1 MQRSGHTDR
10 PLWVT
15 HWPGLLA
22 VLLLVVLVFGTL
34 LAVTLRADGGRGLG
48 PSDWA
53 AIRFTLWQAAL
64 SAAISV
70 VLAIPVARALARR
83 DFPGRRVLVTL
94 LGAPFILP
102 IIVAVLGLIA
112 VFGRNGVFNAVLG
125 VFGFEPISIYGYHG
139 VILAH
144 VFFNLPLASRLILQ
158 GWLSIPAERFRLA
171 ASLGMGPCDIARTVE
186 RPMLREVI
194 PGAFLV
200 IFLICLTS
208 FAVALALGGGPR
220 ATTVELAIYEA
231 FKFDFDLGRA
241 AMLALIQF
249 AMGAGAALIA
259 FRISVPGNM
268 GAGLDRAVQRWDDN
282 RVQRILDAAAVTLAS
297 LFLLLPLTMVIVD
310 GVPGLLSLPKSV
322 FQAAFRS
329 LLVAFGS
336 AFLTLT
342 LALPIAVL
350 VVQRSAWLAEGLG
363 YLTIAASP
371 LVVGTGLFLILFPIV
386 KPSDLAL
393 PVTAVVNAAM
403 SLPFALRAIV
413 PALRTVERDYGALAD
428 GMGLHGL
435 TRLRLL
441 WLPRLRRPLGFAL
454 GLAAALSMGDLG
466 VIAMF
471 ADPQGVTLPL
481 QLYRLMG
488 AYRMDDAAA
497 AAVLLLG
504 LSLLLFWIFD
514 RGGRVNADN

>member
-1 MQRSGHTDR
+1 M
-10 PLWVT
+10 
-15 HWPGLLA
+15 
-22 VLLLVVLVFGTL
+22 LLVVLVFGTL
-34 LAVTLRADGGRGLG
+34 IAVALRAEGGRGLG
-48 PSDWA
+48 PSEWA

-64 SAAISV
+64 SAGISV

-83 DFPGRRVLVTL
+83 EFPGRRALVTL

-112 VFGRNGVFNAVLG
+112 VFGRSGIISAALD
-125 VFGFEPISIYGYHG
+125 VFGVEPISVYGYHG

-144 VFFNLPLASRLILQ
+144 VFFNLPLATRLILQ

-171 ASLGMGPCDIARTVE
+171 ASLGMGPREIARILE
-186 RPMLREVI
+186 RPMLREVV

-249 AMGAGAALIA
+249 TMGVAAALIA
-259 FRISVPGNM
+259 FWIAIPSNM

-282 RVQRILDAAAVTLAS
+282 RIQRVLDVAIITLAS
-297 LFLLLPLTMVIVD
+297 LFLLLPLTMVIID
-310 GVPGLLSLPKSV
+310 GVPGLLSLPMSV
-322 FQAAFRS
+322 FQAALRS

-336 AFLTLT
+336 AFLTLA
-342 LALPIAVL
+342 LALPIAAL
-350 VVQRSAWLAEGLG
+350 VVQRSAWVAEGLG

-371 LVVGTGLFLILFPIV
+371 LVVGTGLFLILFPFV

-403 SLPFALRAIV
+403 SLPFALRALV

-435 TRLRLL
+435 TRVRLL

-504 LSLLLFWIFD
+504 LSLALFWFFD
-514 RGGRVNADN
+514 RGGRVNADD